1 MKMFEMILK
10 STILLSELNNIL
22 IELNSFKFL
31 N

>member
-10 STILLSELNNIL
+10 LTILLSELNNIL
-22 IELNSFKFL
+22 IELSSFKFL